1 LIPQPQLEVRSALVD
16 TASAIRT
23 ALNNH
28 ITNDEDTD
36 STNEYNTGFEVN
48 GTGDSLIITDAGT
61 RFAVAIGDVID
72 TSNLYAQILLN
83 RDSINLNEQGIIDS
97 TTAVRSA
104 LVDTASAIRTAL
116 NNHITNDEDTDS
128 TNEYNT
134 GFEVNGTGDSLIITD
149 AGTRFA
155 VALEDVIDT
164 SNLYTQILLNRD
176 SINLNEQGII
186 DSTGAVRTALVDTAS
201 AIRTAL
207 NNHITNDEDTDSTN
221 EYNTGFEVNGTGDSL
236 IISDAGT
243 RFAVAIED
251 VIDTSNLYAQILLN
265 RDSMNLNEQGII
277 DSTAA
282 VRSALV
288 DTASAI
294 RTALNNHITN
304 DEDTDSTNE
313 YNTGFEVNG
322 TGDSLIITDAG
333 TRFAVAI
340 EDVIDTSNLY
350 AQILL
355 NRDSINL
362 NEQGIIDS
370 TAAVRS
376 ALVDTASAIRTALN
390 DHITNDEDTDSTNEY
405 NTGFEVNGTGDSLII
420 TDAGT
425 RFAVAIEDVID
436 TSNLYAQIILNRDS
450 INLNEQ
456 GIIDSASA
464 IRTALNAH
472 ISADNDVSST
482 NELNS
487 SFGVV
492 GTNLRLTDAGG
503 NLDVPLTDI
512 IDTSGLS
519 NRIDENEQA
528 IIDTASAI
536 RTTLNSHI
544 NADEDTDSTNE
555 YNTGFEL
562 NGTGDSLILTDAGT
576 RFAVAVSDAVDTT
589 NLYNQIMLNR
599 DSINLNEQGITDS
612 TSAVRSALVDTASAI
627 RTDLNNHINSD
638 EDKDST
644 NELVDSLVL
653 NKDSLTLYENGSS
666 YSVKLKY
673 VPTYLC
679 KDTNGITD
687 VYRLKENANVYIS
700 EIDTSVSSTYEE
712 LLDSGYATC
721 ESGQTTLELTDCK
734 RREVLSDSS
743 SAIVYFNDSVDVYDK
758 FGVLTSYTDYSTWFS
773 GAGVTVTK
781 TLNCFDEECLQ
792 IGNVQYKDGNGDNI
806 YVNID
811 NSTDTKSLSALKAM
825 SAVACTPISCQQV
838 YGSSDFGLDGTS
850 GLPDTDPDC
859 PDLSA
864 TWFDANSGELFSWD
878 VSGAVWVQQPSVTSI
893 SCPQASISASGT
905 ILSSVGVAS
914 VTRSATGRYKITLAS
929 PQSSSDYVVIL
940 TKDESTSTRDALH
953 IDVQEGSKTA
963 TAFEVIIT
971 EGDNGTGANPYRDR
985 NWYFSIPCEENF
997 STGIDSMKLENDS
1010 LTIFESDTSFSVLLT
1025 DTDSTNEY
1033 NTGFE
1038 VNGTGDSLIVTDA
1051 GTRFAVAIED
1061 VVDTSNLYAQIL
1073 LNRDSINLNEQGII
1087 DSTGAV
1093 RTALVD
1099 TASAIRTALNDHIT
1113 NDEDTDST
1121 NEYNTGF
1128 EVNGT
1133 GDSLIISDAGTRF
1146 AVALEDV
1153 IDTSNLYTQIMLN
1166 RDSINLNE
1174 QGIIDSASAI
1184 RTALNAHISA
1194 DNDVS
1199 STNELNSSFGV
1210 VGTNLRLT
1218 DAGGN
1223 LDVPLTDIIDTS
1235 GLSNRIDENEQAII
1249 DTASAIRTTLN
1260 SHINADE
1267 DTDSTNEYNT
1277 GFELNGTGDSLVV
1290 TDAGTRFAVAI
1301 EDVIDTSNLYA
1312 QILLNR
1318 DSINLNEQGIIDS
1331 TSAVR
1336 TALVDTASA
1345 IRTALNDHI
1354 TSDEDTD
1361 STNEYNTGFDVNGT
1375 GDSLIITDAG
1385 TRFAVAIEDVIDTSN
1400 LYAQIL
1406 LNRDSINFNE
1416 QGIIDSTAAVRTALV
1431 DTASAIRTAL
1441 NDHITND
1448 EDTDSTNEYNTGFDV
1463 NGTGDSLI
1471 ITDAGTRFAVAIE
1484 DVIDT
1489 SNLYAQILLNRDS
1502 INLNE
1507 QGIIDST
1514 SAVRTALVDTASAIR
1529 TALNDHITNDE
1540 DTDSTNEYNTGFE
1553 VNGTGDSLI
1562 ISDAGTRFAVAIEDV
1577 IDTSNLYAQIL
1588 LNRDSINFNEQ
1599 GIIDSTAAVRTAL
1612 VDTAS
1617 DIRGALIDTASNI
1630 RTSLNQHINEDEDKD
1645 STNELIKSVSFDTL
1659 SNGLQADTLKIQEA
1673 DTTYAV
1679 RIETWIKAAGKVSS
1693 TGAPIKV
1700 YGATVSRINQGDYQI
1715 TFTQA
1720 RPDAN
1725 YIIQLSLP
1733 SLNSGNDD
1741 PGITY
1746 YDQQTSGFKVNIGDN
1761 DNGGTASADVNSQ
1774 FMFTVIDF
1782 DF

>member
-1 LIPQPQLEVRSALVD
+1 VAIEDVIDTSNLYAQILLNRDSINLNEQGIIDSTSAVRTALVDTASDIRTALVD

-48 GTGDSLIITDAGT
+48 GTGDSLIISDAGT
-61 RFAVAIGDVID
+61 RFAVAIEDVID

-97 TTAVRSA
+97 TA
-104 LVDTASAIRTAL
+104 
-116 NNHITNDEDTDS
+116 
-128 TNEYNT
+128 
-134 GFEVNGTGDSLIITD
+134 
-149 AGTRFA
+149 
-155 VALEDVIDT
+155 
-164 SNLYTQILLNRD
+164 
-176 SINLNEQGII
+176 
-186 DSTGAVRTALVDTAS
+186 AVRTALVDTAS

-265 RDSMNLNEQGII
+265 RDSINLNEQGII

-282 VRSALV
+282 VRTALV

-322 TGDSLIITDAG
+322 TGDSLIISDAG

-370 TAAVRS
+370 TAAVRTALVDTAS
-376 ALVDTASAIRTALN
+376 AIRTALNNHITNDEDTDSTNEYNTGFEVNGTGDSLIISDAGTRFAVAIEDVIDTSNLYAQILLNRDSINLNEQGIIDSTSAVRTALVDTASDIRTALVDTASAIRTALN

-420 TDAGT
+420 SDAGTRFAVAIEDVIDTSNLYAQILLNRDSINLNEQGIIDSTSAVRTALVDTASAIRTALNDHIISDEDTDSTNEYNTGFEVNGTGDSLIIRDAGT

-436 TSNLYAQIILNRDS
+436 TSNLYAQIILNRDSINLNEQGIIDSTSAVRTALVDTASAIRTALNDHITNDEDTDSTNEIQALSLSNDTIFLSNGGFIKLPAKTVNTDDQVLTLSNDTLYIEDGNQVYLGNLLADQDQDSTNEYNTGFEVNGTGDSLIISDAGTRFAVAIEDVIDTSNLYAQILLNRDS

-838 YGSSDFGLDGTS
+838 YGPSDFGLDGTS

-1087 DSTGAV
+1087 DSTAAV
-1093 RTALVD
+1093 R
-1099 TASAIRTALNDHIT
+1099 S
-1113 NDEDTDST
+1113 
-1121 NEYNTGF
+1121 
-1128 EVNGT
+1128 
-1133 GDSLIISDAGTRF
+1133 
-1146 AVALEDV
+1146 
-1153 IDTSNLYTQIMLN
+1153 
-1166 RDSINLNE
+1166 
-1174 QGIIDSASAI
+1174 
-1184 RTALNAHISA
+1184 
-1194 DNDVS
+1194 
-1199 STNELNSSFGV
+1199 
-1210 VGTNLRLT
+1210 
-1218 DAGGN
+1218 
-1223 LDVPLTDIIDTS
+1223 
-1235 GLSNRIDENEQAII
+1235 
-1249 DTASAIRTTLN
+1249 
-1260 SHINADE
+1260 
-1267 DTDSTNEYNT
+1267 
-1277 GFELNGTGDSLVV
+1277 
-1290 TDAGTRFAVAI
+1290 
-1301 EDVIDTSNLYA
+1301 
-1312 QILLNR
+1312 
-1318 DSINLNEQGIIDS
+1318 
-1331 TSAVR
+1331 
-1336 TALVDTASA
+1336 ALVDTASA

-1361 STNEYNTGFDVNGT
+1361 STNEYNTGFEVNGT

-1400 LYAQIL
+1400 LY
-1406 LNRDSINFNE
+1406 
-1416 QGIIDSTAAVRTALV
+1416 T
-1431 DTASAIRTAL
+1431 
-1441 NDHITND
+1441 
-1448 EDTDSTNEYNTGFDV
+1448 
-1463 NGTGDSLI
+1463 
-1471 ITDAGTRFAVAIE
+1471 
-1484 DVIDT
+1484 
-1489 SNLYAQILLNRDS
+1489 QILLNRDS

-1514 SAVRTALVDTASAIR
+1514 AAVRSALGDTASAIR
-1529 TALNDHITNDE
+1529 TALNDHISADE
-1540 DTDSTNEYNTGFE
+1540 D
-1553 VNGTGDSLI
+1553 
-1562 ISDAGTRFAVAIEDV
+1562 DV
-1577 IDTSNLYAQIL
+1577 S
-1588 LNRDSINFNEQ
+1588 
-1599 GIIDSTAAVRTAL
+1599 
-1612 VDTAS
+1612 
-1617 DIRGALIDTASNI
+1617 
-1630 RTSLNQHINEDEDKD
+1630 
-1645 STNELIKSVSFDTL
+1645 STNELNSLAFGVST
-1659 SNGLQADTLKIQEA
+1659 E
-1673 DTTYAV
+1673 
-1679 RIETWIKAAGKVSS
+1679 RETV
-1693 TGAPIKV
+1693 
-1700 YGATVSRINQGDYQI
+1700 
-1715 TFTQA
+1715 
-1720 RPDAN
+1720 
-1725 YIIQLSLP
+1725 
-1733 SLNSGNDD
+1733 
-1741 PGITY
+1741 
-1746 YDQQTSGFKVNIGDN
+1746 
-1761 DNGGTASADVNSQ
+1761 
-1774 FMFTVIDF
+1774 
-1782 DF
+1782 

>member
-1 LIPQPQLEVRSALVD
+1 MMKFLRHFILILIITSAGVTTAQIKIGDNANTIDPRSILELESKTKALYLPRLTTAEIGAQSGWKPGMFVYNTTDSCIQFFNGNDWFCLTPFVSPDEDQDSTNELQSFVYSNDTLYLTNGNEVFLGDYNKDSSATNELQSISVSNDTIFLSDGGFIKLPASTVNTDDQVLTLSNDTLYIEDGNQVYLGNLLADQDQDSTNEYNTGFEVNGTGDSLIITDAGTRFAVAIEDVIDTSNLYAQILLNRDSINLNEQGIIDSTAAIRSALVDSTAAVRTALVDTASAIRTALNNHITNDEDTDSTNEYNTGFEVNGTGDSLIITDAGTRFAVAIEDVIDTSNLYAQILLNRDSINLNEQGIIDSTTAVRSALVD

-48 GTGDSLIITDAGT
+48 GTGDSLIITDEGT

-134 GFEVNGTGDSLIITD
+134 GFEVNGTGDSLII
-149 AGTRFA
+149 
-155 VALEDVIDT
+155 
-164 SNLYTQILLNRD
+164 
-176 SINLNEQGII
+176 
-186 DSTGAVRTALVDTAS
+186 
-201 AIRTAL
+201 
-207 NNHITNDEDTDSTN
+207 
-221 EYNTGFEVNGTGDSL
+221 
-236 IISDAGT
+236 SDAGT
-243 RFAVAIED
+243 RFAVAIGD
-251 VIDTSNLYAQILLN
+251 VIDTSNLYAQIL
-265 RDSMNLNEQGII
+265 
-277 DSTAA
+277 
-282 VRSALV
+282 
-288 DTASAI
+288 
-294 RTALNNHITN
+294 
-304 DEDTDSTNE
+304 
-313 YNTGFEVNG
+313 
-322 TGDSLIITDAG
+322 
-333 TRFAVAI
+333 
-340 EDVIDTSNLY
+340 
-350 AQILL
+350 
-355 NRDSINL
+355 
-362 NEQGIIDS
+362 
-370 TAAVRS
+370 
-376 ALVDTASAIRTALN
+376 
-390 DHITNDEDTDSTNEY
+390 
-405 NTGFEVNGTGDSLII
+405 
-420 TDAGT
+420 
-425 RFAVAIEDVID
+425 
-436 TSNLYAQIILNRDS
+436 LNRDS

-838 YGSSDFGLDGTS
+838 YGRSDFGLDGTS

-1093 RTALVD
+1093 RSALVD
-1099 TASAIRTALNDHIT
+1099 TASAIRTASKRSHHK
-1113 NDEDTDST
+1113 
-1121 NEYNTGF
+1121 
-1128 EVNGT
+1128 
-1133 GDSLIISDAGTRF
+1133 R
-1146 AVALEDV
+1146 
-1153 IDTSNLYTQIMLN
+1153 M
-1166 RDSINLNE
+1166 R
-1174 QGIIDSASAI
+1174 I
-1184 RTALNAHISA
+1184 RTLPTNTTP
-1194 DNDVS
+1194 DLK
-1199 STNELNSSFGV
+1199 ST
-1210 VGTNLRLT
+1210 
-1218 DAGGN
+1218 
-1223 LDVPLTDIIDTS
+1223 
-1235 GLSNRIDENEQAII
+1235 EQ
-1249 DTASAIRTTLN
+1249 
-1260 SHINADE
+1260 
-1267 DTDSTNEYNT
+1267 
-1277 GFELNGTGDSLVV
+1277 
-1290 TDAGTRFAVAI
+1290 
-1301 EDVIDTSNLYA
+1301 
-1312 QILLNR
+1312 
-1318 DSINLNEQGIIDS
+1318 
-1331 TSAVR
+1331 
-1336 TALVDTASA
+1336 
-1345 IRTALNDHI
+1345 
-1354 TSDEDTD
+1354 
-1361 STNEYNTGFDVNGT
+1361 
-1375 GDSLIITDAG
+1375 
-1385 TRFAVAIEDVIDTSN
+1385 
-1400 LYAQIL
+1400 
-1406 LNRDSINFNE
+1406 
-1416 QGIIDSTAAVRTALV
+1416 
-1431 DTASAIRTAL
+1431 
-1441 NDHITND
+1441 
-1448 EDTDSTNEYNTGFDV
+1448 
-1463 NGTGDSLI
+1463 
-1471 ITDAGTRFAVAIE
+1471 
-1484 DVIDT
+1484 
-1489 SNLYAQILLNRDS
+1489 
-1502 INLNE
+1502 
-1507 QGIIDST
+1507 
-1514 SAVRTALVDTASAIR
+1514 
-1529 TALNDHITNDE
+1529 
-1540 DTDSTNEYNTGFE
+1540 
-1553 VNGTGDSLI
+1553 
-1562 ISDAGTRFAVAIEDV
+1562 
-1577 IDTSNLYAQIL
+1577 
-1588 LNRDSINFNEQ
+1588 
-1599 GIIDSTAAVRTAL
+1599 
-1612 VDTAS
+1612 
-1617 DIRGALIDTASNI
+1617 
-1630 RTSLNQHINEDEDKD
+1630 
-1645 STNELIKSVSFDTL
+1645 
-1659 SNGLQADTLKIQEA
+1659 
-1673 DTTYAV
+1673 
-1679 RIETWIKAAGKVSS
+1679 ETV
-1693 TGAPIKV
+1693 
-1700 YGATVSRINQGDYQI
+1700 
-1715 TFTQA
+1715 
-1720 RPDAN
+1720 
-1725 YIIQLSLP
+1725 
-1733 SLNSGNDD
+1733 
-1741 PGITY
+1741 
-1746 YDQQTSGFKVNIGDN
+1746 
-1761 DNGGTASADVNSQ
+1761 
-1774 FMFTVIDF
+1774 
-1782 DF
+1782 